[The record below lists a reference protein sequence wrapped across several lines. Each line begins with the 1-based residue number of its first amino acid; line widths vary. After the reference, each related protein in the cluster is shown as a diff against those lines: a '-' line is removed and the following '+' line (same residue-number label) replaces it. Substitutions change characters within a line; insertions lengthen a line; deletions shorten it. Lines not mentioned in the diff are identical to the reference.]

1 MYKFIK
7 HIILLIIM
15 MNLLSINQTQ
25 AMGKI
30 TENSEMYEWV
40 FIYYMSYDNNLSPLG
55 ETILKDIGDGIISMK
70 SAVVV
75 QADFRD
81 TDKMKRISMRYN
93 NGVLKREEITLE
105 SGDSS
110 DENEY
115 KKYLIWVQ
123 ENWKSNNYAIVFL
136 NHGGTLNNMCFDE
149 KLGKWLNAFK
159 TGKICR
165 DFNQNIGNKV
175 RLLFLQQCGRGSLE
189 NIYNFLDSADYIMAS
204 PVKVGAPNTY
214 YSQLLKSTAKNTELT
229 GADIAQIIMDEDQ
242 DYTIYTLVKNNELK
256 KLPENLT
263 TLFNSIKRCNHLKF
277 GKSLMEVF
285 QVDDEINYDV
295 KSFIEG
301 IKESCTQ
308 EISNTLNQ
316 FIDWY
321 EKKLI
326 VKKGIKSKNR
336 SQYSGLS
343 IHIPSKVTHVNRYN
357 YLPIYQETNIED
369 IMNLLITVQSENN
382 KE

>member
-242 DYTIYTLVKNNELK
+242 HYTIYTLVKNNELK

-277 GKSLMEVF
+277 GKSLMKVF
-285 QVDDEINYDV
+285 QFDDEINYDV

-308 EISNTLNQ
+308 EITNTLNQ

-343 IHIPSKVTHVNRYN
+343 IHIPSKVTQVNRYN